1 MALDVRAT
9 EDMIFH
15 KLLPLMVV
23 PLEDWYNDVTI
34 FSVRTS
40 LRKCAFPLRP
50 RRNQTIVQFPT
61 IYSPFN
67 QNLEPSTENTCI
79 SASGGAGDKV
89 SNPKVI
95 FFKAADPLVS

>member
-1 MALDVRAT
+1 MGWDGSDYGSILHNSMEA
-9 EDMIFH
+9 MIFH

-50 RRNQTIVQFPT
+50 RRNQTLVQFPT

-67 QNLEPSTENTCI
+67 QSRERGWMI
-79 SASGGAGDKV
+79 I
-89 SNPKVI
+89 PKI
-95 FFKAADPLVS
+95 QYK